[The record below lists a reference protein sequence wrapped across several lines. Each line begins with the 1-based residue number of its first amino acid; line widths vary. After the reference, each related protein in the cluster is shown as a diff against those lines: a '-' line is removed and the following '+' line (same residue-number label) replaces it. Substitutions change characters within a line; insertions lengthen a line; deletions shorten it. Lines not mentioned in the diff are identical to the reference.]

1 MSARNPPVLLLL
13 CLCAGANAQGR
24 WESATNTG
32 QESSGDPM
40 LTRCTYQTIGGYR
53 FSSTYRGIC
62 PFSVDVNPETGKV
75 RTSQSQS
82 PSPDRLE
89 QATNVGQE
97 PTGDS
102 MLTRCIYQTVGGYQF
117 STTQRGL
124 CAYTVQVNPQTGKV
138 NAPQS
143 SYESPRGSGGNWDN
157 ATNIGQE
164 PTGDGLL
171 SRCLYET
178 TSGYRFSTTSR
189 GLCEFSVQVNPENR
203 QVR

>member
-1 MSARNPPVLLLL
+1 ML

-24 WESATNTG
+24 WESAANTG
-32 QESSGDPM
+32 QEGTGDPM

-75 RTSQSQS
+75 RTSPS
-82 PSPDRLE
+82 PSPDRME

-97 PTGDS
+97 PTGDA
-102 MLTRCIYQTVGGYQF
+102 MLTRCIYQTIGGYRF
-117 STTQRGL
+117 FTTQRGI
-124 CAYTVQVNPQTGKV
+124 CSYSVQVNPQTGKV

-143 SYESPRGSGGNWDN
+143 SYQSQSGSGGHWDN

-189 GLCEFSVQVNPENR
+189 GICKFSVQVNPESR
-203 QVR
+203 KVR